1 MLQHCEFSFLSVVRT
16 LIGAFCSDYQR
27 FCSFAAASPRDPDG
41 NTQAEKQEEGLTA
54 VLYPHRMIKITDLV
68 KPGGSGQPTVAS
80 VQDVQD
86 VSIVDNEQQRDLMV
100 DVSLA
105 QRRLWS

>member
-1 MLQHCEFSFLSVVRT
+1 
-16 LIGAFCSDYQR
+16 
-27 FCSFAAASPRDPDG
+27 
-41 NTQAEKQEEGLTA
+41 
-54 VLYPHRMIKITDLV
+54 MIKITDLV